1 MGAAA
6 GTRGTGAWQSDLL
19 GNQTP
24 RSGSWLSHSVLS
36 RPHQPPRRRLRVAG
50 AVRHRWGEPG
60 HRRPFW
66 TQVGGKRMCPGWERN
81 PCCPTPTHQHV
92 TQETRVPLLRLLS
105 TPAPQ
110 RKDTHLPPC
119 SCRDLC
125 SSCTCSPRPHFLGS
139 AHQGHTPGFPGVSE
153 QSPTTFASPDVSA
166 KLTPCN
172 LLSPLPHVCK
182 NSKDEARPTR
192 VLRLSPRTARVC
204 SSPWPGGTR
213 PLSNL
218 KRLSCPCVAEI
229 ITWSLTR

>member
-6 GTRGTGAWQSDLL
+6 GTRGAGAWQSDLL

-24 RSGSWLSHSVLS
+24 RSGSWLGHSVLS
-36 RPHQPPRRRLRVAG
+36 RPHQPPRRRLRAAG

-66 TQVGGKRMCPGWERN
+66 TQVGGK
-81 PCCPTPTHQHV
+81 
-92 TQETRVPLLRLLS
+92 
-105 TPAPQ
+105 A
-110 RKDTHLPPC
+110 LPPNTHPPARA
-119 SCRDLC
+119 SGDT
-125 SSCTCSPRPHFLGS
+125 SPFAKASQHPRPAKEGHPLAALQLPGPLSFLHLLPLPPLPGV
-139 AHQGHTPGFPGVSE
+139 ARQGHTPGFPGVSE

-172 LLSPLPHVCK
+172 LLSPLPHICK
-182 NSKDEARPTR
+182 NSKDEARPTG

-213 PLSNL
+213 HLSNL
-218 KRLSCPCVAEI
+218 KRLSCPCIAEI

>member
-1 MGAAA
+1 MQPADVWVRPRERGARGHGRATCLGIRHLGLGLGSVTLCCPGHISLRDGVYGRLVPS
-6 GTRGTGAWQSDLL
+6 GTDGGSPGTAD
-19 GNQTP
+19 P
-24 RSGSWLSHSVLS
+24 SG
-36 RPHQPPRRRLRVAG
+36 
-50 AVRHRWGEPG
+50 HRWAG
-60 HRRPFW
+60 
-66 TQVGGKRMCPGWERN
+66 N
-81 PCCPTPTHQHV
+81 PCRPTPTHQHV
-92 TQETRVPLLRLLS
+92 PQETRVPLLRLLS

-125 SSCTCSPRPHFLGS
+125 PSCTCSPRPHFLGS
-139 AHQGHTPGFPGVSE
+139 ARQGHTPGFPGVSE

-172 LLSPLPHVCK
+172 LLSPLPHICK
-182 NSKDEARPTR
+182 NSKDEARPTG

-213 PLSNL
+213 HLSNL
-218 KRLSCPCVAEI
+218 KRLSCPCIAEI